1 MLQKAKY
8 VRREKP
14 ELSCRVCPRS
24 AAALKCGMCQPC
36 YLRAYRGTALP
47 PAARCARPGCVVKN
61 PIVLV
66 RTASGVRCY
75 NCRALDRAAA

>member
-1 MLQKAKY
+1 MLRKAKY

-14 ELSCRVCPRS
+14 ELGCSVCPRT
-24 AAALKCGMCQPC
+24 AVTLKCGMCQPC

-47 PAARCARPGCVVKN
+47 PAARCAGCAVKN

-66 RTASGVRCY
+66 RTELGVRCY